1 MLVMGNMGTGDS
13 LAYLQTV
20 CDDIHMISG
29 LLDSVIPSPFRNH

>member
-1 MLVMGNMGTGDS
+1 MLVTGNMGTGGS

-29 LLDSVIPSPFRNH
+29 LLDSVIPSPFHTH